1 MARQTIS
8 TIASWIGAVAA
19 CALVAGCG
27 GSSSK
32 AASGSSASGTGALAF
47 SKCVRAHGVP
57 DFPDP
62 GATISG
68 PHDSI
73 GGINIPPTI
82 DTQSPAFQA
91 AFATCRDLLP
101 GFSNQGKPPITA
113 AVKESLIVH
122 AQCMR
127 THGVPAYSDP
137 TFPPG
142 GGIEIFQN
150 SGVNPQS
157 PAYQHA
163 AAACG
168 NR

>member
-1 MARQTIS
+1 MARQLIS
-8 TIASWIGAVAA
+8 VIAA

-32 AASGSSASGTGALAF
+32 AASSASASGGDGLAF

-62 GATISG
+62 GASVSG

-73 GGINIPPTI
+73 GGVNIPPTI
-82 DTQSPAFQA
+82 DTGSPAFQA
-91 AFATCRDLLP
+91 AFATCRDLLA

-113 AVKESLIVH
+113 AVKESLIVQ

-127 THGVPAYSDP
+127 THGVPAYPDP
-137 TFPPG
+137 QFPRG
-142 GGIEIFQN
+142 GGISIFQN
-150 SGVNPQS
+150 PDVNPQS

-163 AAACG
+163 AAVCG
-168 NR
+168 TNR